1 MNNEYLLITNILI
14 GLSGIC
20 VSIYKY
26 VRYSRERASDKVRRN
41 EKNNSM
47 RRIQSFSPLRHTQ
60 ILPVCESVETL
71 TNETLARL

>member
-14 GLSGIC
+14 GLASIGM
-20 VSIYKY
+20 SIYKY

-60 ILPVCESVETL
+60 ILPICESVETL
-71 TNETLARL
+71 NNDTLDRL